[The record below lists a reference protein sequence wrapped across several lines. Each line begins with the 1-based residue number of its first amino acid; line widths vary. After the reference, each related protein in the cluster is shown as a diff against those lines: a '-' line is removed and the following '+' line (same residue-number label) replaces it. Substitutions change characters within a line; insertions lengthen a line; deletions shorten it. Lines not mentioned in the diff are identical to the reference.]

1 MQDFKGKWITTAF
14 FADKKPFNVF
24 FRQLDGRDYPENMPQ
39 NKHILFRKKFQTE
52 KFARALLRISADD
65 YYKLYVNGRFVTQ
78 GVAPCYSFRQ
88 YYNEID
94 LTGYLQE
101 GENLIAVHTYYFGV
115 PNRVCVSGDLQHGVI
130 FDLYLDDKLA
140 LCTDEEFQCA
150 EHDGYVGA
158 LSNKH
163 KTQFM
168 ETYDSR
174 SSFVGFE
181 KISYDDSGWEKAKER
196 AFCKYTLVRQPTKQ
210 LEVYSIEPKSV
221 LKTEKGL
228 FIDIGREI
236 VGNLAVKARGNSGD
250 TLVFHYGE
258 ELDENG
264 NVRFAL
270 RSKCNYEEK
279 WILSG
284 GVDELDF
291 WDYKGFRY
299 AEIEIPNGVEILSLS
314 VVVQH
319 YPYKEVRS
327 YVGNDKR
334 ERAVFEL
341 CRDTVKYGVQEC
353 FIDCPTREKGQYFM
367 DGVYIGLSQAALTGD
382 TAMLQKML
390 RNAFDTAFI
399 DECLM
404 AGGPNAYMQ
413 EIAEAPL
420 LVVCA
425 CWAEYLFSKDKAFL
439 KENYERTKALLTEI
453 KKRYAREDGLITVYD
468 KWNLVD
474 WPANCRDGY
483 DCELTQGKECRETHN
498 VLNGYY
504 IEALRCFN
512 AMAKTLGE
520 VEDKECERVKQS
532 YLKAFFDEKAGLFK
546 DRENS
551 SHHSL
556 PSNAIALFAGV
567 GITERVKKNILFM
580 IKEKR
585 LTSSNIFMSVIVLLG
600 LYRIKEERLARELI
614 VDENNWLNMI
624 KEGGTT
630 TFEAFSKSKKAN
642 ASLFHPV
649 FAFPV
654 LFLTGL
660 DLKKYFEEG
669 LNNEKG

>member
-1 MQDFKGKWITTAF
+1 MQNFKGKWITTAC
-14 FADKKPFNVF
+14 FAEKKTFNVF
-24 FRQLDGRDYPENMPQ
+24 FRQLEGLEYSENMPQ
-39 NKHILFRKKFQTE
+39 NKHILFRKKFKTE

-78 GVAPCYSFRQ
+78 GVAPCYSFKQ

-94 LTGYLQE
+94 LTAYLQE
-101 GENLIAVHTYYFGV
+101 GQNLIAVHTYYFGV
-115 PNRVCVSGDLQHGVI
+115 PNRVCVSGDLQHGLL
-130 FDLYLDDKLA
+130 FDLYVDGKLA
-140 LCTDEEFQCA
+140 LCTDESFQCA
-150 EHDGYVGA
+150 EHDGYVGEV
-158 LSNKH
+158 SNKH

-174 SSFVGFE
+174 SPFVGFE
-181 KISYDDSGWEKAKER
+181 KISYDDSAWEQAKER
-196 AFCKYTLVRQPTKQ
+196 AFCQYTMVKQPTKQ
-210 LEVYSIEPKSV
+210 LEMYSIEPKFV
-221 LKTEKGL
+221 RKTTKGL
-228 FIDIGREI
+228 FIDVGREI
-236 VGNLAVKARGNSGD
+236 VGNLVLKARGKRGD

-258 ELDENG
+258 ELDEEG
-264 NVRFAL
+264 NVRFEL
-270 RSKCNYEEK
+270 RCKCYYEEK

-314 VVVQH
+314 VLVRH
-319 YPYKEVRS
+319 YPYNEIRS
-327 YVGNDKR
+327 YTGSDER

-390 RNAFDTAFI
+390 RDAFDTAFI
-399 DECLM
+399 DECFM

-413 EIAEAPL
+413 EIAEVPL
-420 LVVCA
+420 LIVCA
-425 CWAEYLFSKDKAFL
+425 CWAEYLFSKDKQFL
-439 KENYERTKALLTEI
+439 QENYERVKTLFKEI
-453 KKRYAREDGLITVYD
+453 KKRYSREDGLITIYD

-483 DCELTQGKECRETHN
+483 DCELTQGQECKETHN

-504 IEALRCFN
+504 IEALRCLN
-512 AMAKTLGE
+512 AMARTLGE
-520 VEDKECERVKQS
+520 AEDKEYERVKQS
-532 YLKAFFDEKAGLFK
+532 YFKAFFEGKTGLFK
-546 DRENS
+546 DREKS
-551 SHHSL
+551 SHCSL
-556 PSNAIALFAGV
+556 PSNAIALLIDV
-567 GITERVKKNILFM
+567 GITQRVKEKILFL

-585 LTSSNIFMSVIVLLG
+585 LTSSNIFISPIVLLG
-600 LYRIKEERLARELI
+600 LWRVGEEGLARELI
-614 VDENNWLNMI
+614 ADEENWLNMI

-630 TFEAFSKSKKAN
+630 TFEAFSKSKKSN

-654 LFLTGL
+654 LFLAGL
-660 DLKKYFEEG
+660 DLKKYFDRCE
-669 LNNEKG
+669 